1 MLVDEDEAI
10 LQLVQGN
17 CSVENGQYRQ
27 GATQVEE
34 EVNNEM
40 VDTDTTSE
48 KDNEQRSTCDVE
60 GTTQSLPG
68 PSNPLK
74 SVRYTLTQGIY
85 RGTTVKLVV
94 NVVKS
99 LELYTVPNLISS
111 TSN

>member
-17 CSVENGQYRQ
+17 CSVENGAGQYRQ

-48 KDNEQRSTCDVE
+48 KENGQRSTRDVE

-68 PSNPLK
+68 PPNPLK
-74 SVRYTLTQGIY
+74 SVRYTLIQGIY
-85 RGTTVKLVV
+85 RVFGS
-94 NVVKS
+94 KS
-99 LELYTVPNLISS
+99 R
-111 TSN
+111 